1 MVVKE
6 NMEFHFHGKDYSV
19 LVDLNHASKIR
30 RRMFIKTVLLTI
42 ILLLCH
48 SVSVQAQILNVD
60 RENGTDTIFKKFKAS
75 VIASF
80 ASDKQKNNFLEF
92 SNTTE
97 LDYFNKN
104 NYFFIY

>member
-1 MVVKE
+1 MYTKPLSFV
-6 NMEFHFHGKDYSV
+6 
-19 LVDLNHASKIR
+19 
-30 RRMFIKTVLLTI
+30 I
-42 ILLLCH
+42 ILLL
-48 SVSVQAQILNVD
+48 SNTIKAQILNVD